1 MRRLGRLL
9 NELPSNMLFE
19 AARSRAATSI
29 LVDTTDMAAIVQ
41 MIPQAIVVGQRGEF
55 HTRMR

>member
-9 NELPSNMLFE
+9 NELPSNMSFE

-29 LVDTTDMAAIVQ
+29 LVDTTDMAALVQ
-41 MIPQAIVVGQRGEF
+41 LIPQAIVVGQRGEF
-55 HTRMR
+55 HIRMR

>member
-9 NELPSNMLFE
+9 NELPSNMSFE

-41 MIPQAIVVGQRGEF
+41 MIP
-55 HTRMR
+55 